1 MNNENLL
8 KILTGKTKFDPK
20 KLTPEEIA
28 EVLESIQNIDK
39 LASEIRASTCKYL
52 KENTKVSI
60 PGWKVRPGGCATSIT
75 NTVACSV
82 IMEKDYGMELSDFVK
97 LCSVSFSKLQEEVLK
112 TSSGAEEDII
122 TKLREN
128 LSSVLKSTQR
138 ADTITKAKTNP
149 GNEWL

>member
-8 KILTGKTKFDPK
+8 KILIGKTKFDPK

-39 LASEIRASTCKYL
+39 LASEIRARTCKYL

-82 IMEKDYGMELSDFVK
+82 IMEKDYDMELSEFVK
-97 LCSVSFSKLQEEVLK
+97 LCSVSFSKLQEEVLR
-112 TSSGAEEDII
+112 TSSGTDEDII

-138 ADTITKAKTNP
+138 ADTITKVKITP
-149 GNEWL
+149 GNE

>member
-8 KILTGKTKFDPK
+8 KILIGKTKFDPK

-39 LASEIRASTCKYL
+39 RASEIRASTCKYL

-82 IMEKDYGMELSDFVK
+82 IMEKDYGMELSEFVK
-97 LCSVSFSKLQEEVLK
+97 LCSVSFSKIQEEVLK

-138 ADTITKAKTNP
+138 ADTITKVKTN
-149 GNEWL
+149 